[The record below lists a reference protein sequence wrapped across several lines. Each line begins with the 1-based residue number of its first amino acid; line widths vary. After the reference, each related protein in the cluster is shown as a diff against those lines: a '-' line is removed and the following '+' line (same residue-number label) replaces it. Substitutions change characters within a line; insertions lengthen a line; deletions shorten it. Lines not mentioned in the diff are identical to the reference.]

1 MEPVTAA
8 NARLTSDPAT
18 PRPANQPKRTSASPP
33 RADPSRARRRRRILY
48 IFSGPH
54 RPTDG
59 LAALATAAGFDT
71 VELDIERGGAE
82 HDMGAQANRARV
94 LLDLRA
100 GEFCAVLLATPCK
113 TFSIARG
120 NHPDGSRLFGL
131 RSPRFPSGPPWL
143 DAATR
148 ALVDEHDLLVE
159 FSAEVLSTA
168 LDLDIDFILENPA
181 PRNDTALAS
190 SWPERAH
197 LLQIW
202 DTTPLRE
209 FQRRA
214 GARAELLVVPQ
225 CAFGPTPS
233 GKLFQ
238 KYTGLLCSRRAAS
251 RLADLRHLACN
262 HARHDELACG
272 ENGPLAAAYPAALND
287 ALVFGLTGARRT
299 SPLPRPGAPAPSPPP
314 PPLPPPPPPP
324 PPPTAT
330 RAHTAAL
337 QPAAPPPPPAPPET
351 ARASLDRSIS
361 TGYITD
367 GPTLSAPVRAAV
379 EEARTRR
386 RKWASFANLEPA
398 STAELRAAPMPD
410 LLPQAGRTEWPGPPS
425 QAGADARLAEFRAA
439 LGRNVAIADL
449 WLPEEWRR
457 FQAWMA
463 RARRGVSQPSA
474 VFPQTSLQPLARGF
488 VWDTR
493 NPDDCTPMR
502 PSDERTRFPGERQID
517 REAFCRMAA
526 EVGSLDADILGQVG
540 RGGVESRSRCE
551 LTSELHSHAPG
562 LCARPEAA
570 AAAVDKELEEE
581 WALGPFTLPPTIPI
595 RALPRDVIE
604 QQRSRVLEG
613 GEVEDYLKDRITLN
627 PSRGLDSVNAGIPKC
642 EREVRLTTA
651 RDLGYALALVDVPA
665 RDAGCGVAGYGI
677 DMTSA
682 YSFLPVQRLDWWQFA
697 YIWFGEDGTA
707 HFRLL
712 IRVGFGGA
720 MSPRRFQS
728 VSVIITAYARMLQA
742 RFDALNPPPPEVLR
756 WERARERLQ
765 RDGALPPGATQ
776 RTASAAGVYIDDLA
790 GGCCDDEV
798 SIPSVLYGVDTTTVD
813 LGELSAF
820 AAGGRPLS
828 RSSRAAAH
836 CFCAIAAVRRAR
848 LEETPGKTEGG
859 DVFVNLGL
867 RLSLRERRIDC
878 PGPKRRILLRDL
890 GRWRER
896 VEAVQPF
903 ERTMAHRQV
912 GRITNLTQ
920 VLPELLTH
928 LSAGYAASNAGYRP
942 GDGGRRR
949 LVASVPLR
957 AGSSLHEGLTRL
969 LPHAIAVLERNE
981 GVPLAPRADFAALD
995 EPGVLLLVSDASGHD
1010 EFGGW
1015 AFAGQADSCPAV
1027 LSAPW
1032 PDDVRE
1038 ALRQFK
1044 LPAAQRTPGAALLSM
1059 PAAELFTTVALAAAA
1074 ATIKPH
1080 TAVIAVGDC
1089 DPAARALDAA
1099 SSGTP
1104 QMDALLQAARRRVK
1118 QWLGVAIPREWN
1130 LDADRLSHPAQ
1141 LGAVLA
1147 DARAAGLT
1155 PHVVSTPDECWLALR
1170 AAMHLAALDDE

>member
-1 MEPVTAA
+1 METVTAA
-8 NARLTSDPAT
+8 TARPTSDPAT
-18 PRPANQPKRTSASPP
+18 SRLATPLKRTAAPAARDDS
-33 RADPSRARRRRRILY
+33 SRARRRHRILY
-48 IFSGPH
+48 IFSGPR
-54 RPTDG
+54 RPLDG
-59 LAALATAAGFDT
+59 FAAMATTAGFDT
-71 VELDIERGGAE
+71 TELDLEHGGEE
-82 HDMGAQANRARV
+82 HDMGDQANRARV

-100 GEFCAVLLATPCK
+100 GEYCAVLVATPCK

-120 NHPDGSRLFGL
+120 NHPEGTKLFGL

-148 ALVDEHDLLVE
+148 ALVDEHDRLVA
-159 FSAEVLSTA
+159 FSAEVLSVA
-168 LDLDIDFILENPA
+168 LDLDIDFVLENPA
-181 PRNDTALAS
+181 PRNDTSLAS

-202 DTTPLRE
+202 DTTPLRL
-209 FQRRA
+209 FRARA

-233 GKLFQ
+233 GKVFQ
-238 KYTGLLCSRRAAS
+238 KYTGLLCSRRVAG
-251 RLADLRHLACN
+251 RLADLRFLTCN
-262 HARHDELACG
+262 HARHDEVACG

-287 ALVFGLTGARRT
+287 ALAFGLTGVRRT
-299 SPLPRPGAPAPSPPP
+299 TPLPRPPPHASSP
-314 PPLPPPPPPP
+314 PPLPPPPPPLAP
-324 PPPTAT
+324 PSPPAE
-330 RAHTAAL
+330 AA
-337 QPAAPPPPPAPPET
+337 PAATPQRAASPAPPDSIEPP
-351 ARASLDRSIS
+351 RLGPDRSIN

-367 GPTLSAPVRAAV
+367 GPSLSAPVRAAV
-379 EEARTRR
+379 EDARTRR

-398 STAELRAAPMPD
+398 STDELRAAPMPN

-425 QAGADARLAEFRAA
+425 QPGADERLAEFRAT
-439 LGRNVAIADL
+439 LGRNIAITDL

-463 RARRGVSQPSA
+463 KARRGVSQKSA
-474 VFPQTSLQPLARGF
+474 IFPQSSLQPLARGF

-493 NPDDCTPMR
+493 NPDDCIPMQ
-502 PSDERTRFPGERQID
+502 PSDEHTRFPGKRQIN

-526 EVGSLDADILGQVG
+526 EVGSRDADILGQVG

-581 WALGPFTLPPTIPI
+581 WALGPFTLPPTVPI

-613 GEVEDYLKDRITLN
+613 GVVEDYLKDRITLN
-627 PSRGLDSVNAGIPKC
+627 PSRGSDSVNAGIPKC
-642 EREVRLTTA
+642 EREVSLTTA
-651 RDLGYALALVDVPA
+651 RDLGYTLAVIDVPA
-665 RDAGCGVAGYGI
+665 RDAGCGVAGYGV

-682 YSFLPVQRLDWWQFA
+682 YSFLLVQRLDWWQFA
-697 YIWFGEDGTA
+697 YIWFDEDGAA

-756 WERARERLQ
+756 WVREREGLQ
-765 RDGALPPGATQ
+765 RRGALPPGADQ
-776 RTASAAGVYIDDLA
+776 RTPSAAGVYIDDLA

-798 SIPSVLYGVDTTTVD
+798 EVPPILYGVDTAAVD

-820 AAGGRPLS
+820 AAGGQPLR
-828 RSSRAAAH
+828 RSSRPAAH
-836 CFCAIAAVRRAR
+836 CFCAIAAVRRAG

-867 RLSLRERRIDC
+867 RLSLREGRIDC

-890 GRWRER
+890 GLWHER
-896 VEAVQPF
+896 VEAARPF
-903 ERTMAHRQV
+903 ERAMAHKQV
-912 GRITNLTQ
+912 GRIGNLTQ

-928 LSAGYAASNAGYRP
+928 ISAGYAASNAGYRP
-942 GDGGRRR
+942 AGGGRRR
-949 LVASVPLR
+949 LVSSVPLKR
-957 AGSSLHEGLTRL
+957 GSTLHSGLSQL
-969 LPHAIAVLERNE
+969 LPHAIAVVERNE
-981 GVPLAPRADFAALD
+981 GVPLAPRAAFASLD

-1010 EFGGW
+1010 GFGGW
-1015 AFAGQADSCPAV
+1015 AFAGPHDSSPAV
-1027 LSAPW
+1027 LSEPW
-1032 PDDVRE
+1032 PDDMRE
-1038 ALRQFK
+1038 ALRQYK
-1044 LPAAQRTPGAALLSM
+1044 LPAAQRAPGAPLLSM
-1059 PAAELFTTVALAAAA
+1059 PAAELFTAVALAAAA
-1074 ATIKPH
+1074 AALKPH

-1104 QMDALLQAARRRVK
+1104 QMDALLAAARRRVK

-1141 LGAVLA
+1141 LDAVLS
-1147 DARAAGLT
+1147 DARAAGLS
-1155 PHVVSTPDECWLALR
+1155 PRVVSTPDECWVSLR
-1170 AAMHLAALDDE
+1170 AASRLATLDDQ